1 MTSHMFRISKKGNWT
16 NDGDFIVHDFLG
28 DIFFLK
34 NVSRWND
41 WDPFSRPCYSKGGYS
56 YLSDKSSTIQWI
68 TQLLFLVFI
77 HCRARWIARI
87 SSFWITG
94 YWTILR
100 EQCAII
106 YKQQKWRCVFSNKAF
121 YCALL
126 FLHQEYKLLFCWSV
140 LINIGVNSRNPQPD
154 KRLLKRQTETYRRKE
169 RK

>member
-16 NDGDFIVHDFLG
+16 NNGDFIVHDFLG

-77 HCRARWIARI
+77 PCIARWIARI

-106 YKQQKWRCVFSNKAF
+106 YKQQKWRCVFSNEAF

-126 FLHQEYKLLFCWSV
+126 GPFIRGKIRSV
-140 LINIGVNSRNPQPD
+140 LNKTRTFRIKGTF
-154 KRLLKRQTETYRRKE
+154 RLK
-169 RK
+169 